1 MAQGCLVTLDQG
13 LPKQQLTRKG
23 PLVPLGHP
31 LAQRPPQVR
40 QSRSGRLLPPT
51 AAAAL
56 QLPVAAPNMDLQSS
70 PP

>member
-1 MAQGCLVTLDQG
+1 MAQGCLESLDQG

-23 PLVPLGHP
+23 PLVPLGQP

-40 QSRSGRLLPPT
+40 QSRLGRLLPPT
-51 AAAAL
+51 AAAL
-56 QLPVAAPNMDLQSS
+56 QLPVAAPKMDLQFS